1 MNNIDQKVKQVIAQQ
16 LGLSI
21 SDIKPEQELVKDLG
35 SDSLDLV
42 EICMAIEDEFRI
54 EIDDNDAA
62 EITTVQQYI
71 DYVTKVT
78 TPA

>member
-1 MNNIDQKVKQVIAQQ
+1 MNNIDQKIKQVIAQQ

-35 SDSLDLV
+35 CDSLDLV

-54 EIDDNDAA
+54 EIDDDDAA
-62 EITTVQQYI
+62 AITTVQQYI

-78 TPA
+78 TPV